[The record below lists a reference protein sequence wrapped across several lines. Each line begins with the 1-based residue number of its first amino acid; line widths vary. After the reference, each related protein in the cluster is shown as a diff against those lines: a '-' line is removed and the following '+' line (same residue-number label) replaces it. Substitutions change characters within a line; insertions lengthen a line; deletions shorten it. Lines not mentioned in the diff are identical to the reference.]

1 MDRTT
6 TERPGFTRDQD
17 NGYSRTPGDLPVGMS
32 NSSPMPPTNGIGGMV
47 MPEIAGGSLGNHQA
61 GNAATGHNDAW
72 LLKKALDIYTNSK
85 NYMEANIT
93 LTWER
98 NLYHFRNEH
107 GPGTPYTRADWRRA
121 RTFRPKTRANVK
133 AQEASHA
140 AAAFSTAD
148 YLQVSAVDPSDD
160 RQCISAQITKALVQ
174 NRLRDA
180 PWNWFITA
188 QGAYQDTKN
197 YGICVSH
204 QYWQYEQVE
213 EVIPAFDDDGDPVMG
228 EHEGEKVPMGEKK
241 LKTLFDQPVCDL
253 FPPECFLFDPMCDW
267 RNPAQSSPYIAAMF
281 GMYAVDV
288 LSRMKKA
295 EHKTGQPLWRRHSLE
310 EILATRKENV
320 DNRTRRARE
329 GHHRID
335 PTMET
340 ASREYTMVWAHL
352 NIAREE
358 GVDIAWWTL
367 GTQIVLT
374 DPVPLTEMYPHL
386 GVGERPFVMGFS
398 VVEAHRNYPAGDVEQ
413 IAPLQEEINAVAN
426 QRLDNVRLVLNK
438 RYFIRRGSQM
448 DLDALM
454 RNVPGGGVMTNDP
467 EKDVQIVNTPDVTSS
482 AYQEQ
487 DRLSADLDELVGGFG
502 QQAAAGAGKMVDRAG
517 SLDTIQGA
525 AGAVQDYSIKLFF
538 STWMEPVLRQFV
550 KMEQMY
556 ETDQTLLAI
565 AAKNSNLWIRYG
577 ESTVSDEYLQ
587 QDLVTVVDVGMGNTD
602 PVKRIQK
609 LTFGIGQTMQ
619 LPDMARRIKSAK
631 VADEI
636 FGALGYKDAS
646 RFFMNDQELQEHMKT
661 TPPPPP
667 PPEIAVKMAELQQH
681 GQVEQMRD
689 KRETTATQLDHQH
702 RMAQLQQQGEF
713 EHVKLQ
719 TQEAIADKKDKTLR
733 DIGAAK
739 EANRL
744 AEVNMERAH
753 KAREFRLKASQP
765 AGAPG
770 EGGTPGKPKPEAKLE
785 PKPEPKEKPE
795 DHVKPIVE
803 GISKSHKE
811 LADHIAKG
819 HQALVDHLSKMTEA
833 MKERHEPQP
842 QGKRTKRG
850 TATLPSGGKMNFEI
864 NEE

>member
-6 TERPGFTRDQD
+6 SERPGFTRDEN
-17 NGYSRTPGDLPVGMS
+17 NGYSRTPGDLPVGEQ
-32 NSSPMPPTNGIGGMV
+32 NISPLPPTNGIDGTTV
-47 MPEIAGGSLGNHQA
+47 PEIAGGALGNHQP
-61 GNAATGHNDAW
+61 GGATTGQNDAW
-72 LLKKALDIYTNSK
+72 LLKKALDIYQNSK

-107 GPGTPYTRADWRRA
+107 GPGTPYVRADWRRA

-148 YLQVSAVDPSDD
+148 YLQVSPVDPSDD

-180 PWNWFITA
+180 NWNWFLTA

-197 YGICVSH
+197 YGICISH
-204 QYWQYEQVE
+204 QYWRYEQVE
-213 EVIPAFDDDGDPVMG
+213 EVVPAFDDDGEPIVGD
-228 EHEGEKVPMGEKK
+228 HEGAKVPMGTKSM
-241 LKTLFDQPVCDL
+241 KTLFDEPIVDL
-253 FPPECFLFDPMCDW
+253 MPPECFLFDPMCDW
-267 RNPAQSSPYIAAMF
+267 RNPAQSSPYLAAMF
-281 GMYAVDV
+281 GMYADDV
-288 LSRMKKA
+288 LARMKKA
-295 EHKTGQPLWRRHSLE
+295 DPKTGQPLWRKASLE
-310 EILATRKENV
+310 QVLASRKENL

-329 GHHRID
+329 GTKRVD
-335 PTMET
+335 PTMSSAE
-340 ASREYTMVWAHL
+340 REYTMVWAHL
-352 NIAREE
+352 NISREE

-367 GTQIVLT
+367 GTQLVLT

-386 GVGERPFVMGFS
+386 GVGERPFVVGFS

-487 DRLSADLDELVGGFG
+487 DRLSADLDELVGSFG

-538 STWMEPVLRQFV
+538 STWMEPVLRQMV

-556 ETDQTLLAI
+556 ETNQTLLAI
-565 AAKNSNLWIRYG
+565 AAKNSNLWIKYG
-577 ESTVSDEYLQ
+577 ESSVTDEYLQ

-619 LPDMARRIKSAK
+619 LPDMARRIKSQK

-636 FGALGYKDAS
+636 FGALGYKDSA

-667 PPEIAVKMAELQQH
+667 PPEIAVKMAEIQQR
-681 GQVEQMRD
+681 GQTEQMRD
-689 KRETTATQLDHQH
+689 KRERDLAGQELSYK
-702 RMAQLQQQGEF
+702 QLQLQHQTELG
-713 EHVKLQ
+713 HVKTM
-719 TQEAIADKKDKTLR
+719 TQEDIATKKDKTLR

-744 AEVNMERAH
+744 AEVNMKRAH
-753 KAREFRLKASQP
+753 EARKPPPKPPQ
-765 AGAPG
+765 
-770 EGGTPGKPKPEAKLE
+770 PGKGPPK
-785 PKPEPKEKPE
+785 
-795 DHVKPIVE
+795 
-803 GISKSHKE
+803 
-811 LADHIAKG
+811 
-819 HQALVDHLSKMTEA
+819 
-833 MKERHEPQP
+833 
-842 QGKRTKRG
+842 
-850 TATLPSGGKMNFEI
+850 
-864 NEE
+864 